1 VTRTRKTLTKGV
13 VIALKRCQIGFDS
26 GVAMRQS
33 LFLALVI
40 SLLIPVTSSTPAPAS
55 NPTLNFY
62 ISPPTI
68 QNTFVTAAR
77 VATFNSKPTGAC
89 PNTWQTDDGTTI
101 GTITTNGCSISDANK
116 FGGAA
121 VGADADP
128 FPPNGTTVPAAGTR
142 FISVPSQKMVT
153 LTLAQPETYLGFWW
167 SAGDQNNRIT
177 LYSGGTSG
185 TRVGIFQTSSLT
197 NLLKDPTVTA
207 IDGNSYKSCQY
218 YGNPRLVDRTT
229 NCAGENSSPSNDPNQ
244 PFAYIHLIGEG
255 GLTFDT
261 IVFTQVGG
269 GGFELD
275 NIAIERNVGSPPTTV
290 ILFPPELN
298 ATTPDL
304 SATSCEPFPT
314 SFGLIASNFAQTPT
328 YQISPTSLPPGLSFN
343 QATGGVSGSPT
354 ATFSKTTYTVT
365 ATAQT
370 TATPPVTQTASTT
383 VSLEVT
389 ACPEPP
395 SPPPNPPTPVVWEPE
410 TTTFEVTEFPAIIT
424 PDPPPPPPGGGTYTF
439 TGDPGS
445 TSNCTVDRLTSTMTV
460 PQPGTCVV
468 TATVGD
474 TKKLSRASIT
484 VTFTITG
491 PGLAATGAAPAP
503 LWALIVGI
511 VGMALIAWSRP
522 HSRGTIRLRND

>member
-1 VTRTRKTLTKGV
+1 MRRSLIVAL
-13 VIALKRCQIGFDS
+13 VIAL
-26 GVAMRQS
+26 A
-33 LFLALVI
+33 
-40 SLLIPVTSSTPAPAS
+40 IPVSMSSPVEAS

-62 ISPPTI
+62 ISPPTV
-68 QNTFVTAAR
+68 QNTFVTGAR
-77 VATFNSKPTGAC
+77 VATFDNKPTGPC
-89 PNTWQTDDGTTI
+89 PSEWRTDPADLSDPNDTGTLI
-101 GTITTNGCSISDANK
+101 GTITTNGCNIAGFSK
-116 FGGAA
+116 FGGAVTGATGAQYAATSPPA
-121 VGADADP
+121 VGTN
-128 FPPNGTTVPAAGTR
+128 FV
-142 FISVPSQKMVT
+142 SVPSNRSVT

-167 SAGDQNNRIT
+167 SAGDQSNRIT

-197 NLLKDPTVTA
+197 SLLNDPTVTA
-207 IDGNSYKSCQY
+207 INGATYKSCQY

-229 NCAGENSSPSNDPNQ
+229 NCAGENSSPANDPNQ

-261 IVFTQVGG
+261 IVFAQVGG

-275 NIAIERNVGSPPTTV
+275 NIAIERGVTAPTTV

-304 SATSCEPFPT
+304 TSTTCEQFPS

-328 YQISPTSLPPGLSFN
+328 YSISPTTLPAGLTFN
-343 QATGGVSGSPT
+343 QATGGVSGTPT
-354 ATFSKTTYTVT
+354 TTFAKTTYTVT
-365 ATAQT
+365 ATAGSE
-370 TATPPVTQTASTT
+370 TASTT
-383 VSLEVT
+383 VSVT
-389 ACPEPP
+389 VTECPPP
-395 SPPPNPPTPVVWEPE
+395 PPPPPPPPNPPTPVEWEPE

-474 TKKLSRASIT
+474 TKKLSKASIT

-491 PGLAATGAAPAP
+491 PQLAATGAAAWPV
-503 LWALIVGI
+503 WAGVTLVAGLT
-511 VGMALIAWSRP
+511 LIAWARLMSRQP
-522 HSRGTIRLRND
+522 ARARND